1 MKNFLFICAAL
12 MVITGITSCQKDD
25 KKATPRF
32 LDVKVR
38 FSGVTKPNPGD
49 VLVLNLHYGEV
60 AGESYR
66 ELPIDASQSI
76 TLDQQQ
82 IEDGFRATFEE
93 YPMEETIYLS
103 AYIDVDQDGEMGT
116 GDFALFYPNVT
127 LNDVE
132 SGANTA
138 ENITEEYVVT
148 IDMDV
153 AIGGSAG
160 GVVDIDGNVY
170 ESVIIGG
177 QEWMKENLK
186 VTRYRDG
193 TPIPTGLSNEDWENA
208 TSGAYSI
215 YPYENAEGIDSE
227 EQMIATFGL
236 LYNWYTVD
244 NPVGICPEGWRV
256 PTDNEWKELEIS
268 VGMLASEADE
278 AAWRGNVAPFL
289 KSPEGWIDDSEPG
302 TDDYGFSVTAAGAR
316 YPNGSYNRFGT
327 YAYFWTSTPSGT
339 QGDRAIRRL
348 FMAGD
353 VTINRS
359 NRPSVEGQCIR
370 CIKDQ

>member
-12 MVITGITSCQKDD
+12 IVITGVASCQKDD

-38 FSGVTKPNPGD
+38 FSGVIKPNPGD

-60 AGESYR
+60 EGLSYW

-82 IEDGFRATFEE
+82 IEDGLRATFEE
-93 YPMEETIYLS
+93 YPMEKTIYLS

-127 LNDVE
+127 LKNVE
-132 SGANTA
+132 SGLNTA

-153 AIGGSAG
+153 TIGGSAG

-170 ESVIIGG
+170 ESVIIGDL
-177 QEWMKENLK
+177 EWMKENLK

-193 TPIPTGLSNEDWENA
+193 TPIPTHLNNEDWENT

-227 EQMIATFGL
+227 EQMIAKFGL
-236 LYNWYTVD
+236 LYNWYAVD

-268 VGMLASEADE
+268 VGMLESEVDE

-289 KSPEGWIDDSEPG
+289 KSPEGWIEDSEPG
-302 TDDYGFSVTAAGAR
+302 TDDHGFSATAAGAR

-348 FMAGD
+348 FMADD